1 MIVFHF
7 APILTY
13 CFYPGFVERVNQ
25 MKRAYYVTIV
35 LATPIMKVMMLRF
48 IMHKL
53 EVVAIVAMPMRGIQR
68 GEFIIFDLICFAFI
82 ILIFFVLTRRCPFL
96 SSFADSAISMEVKM
110 VKGHHLVRPLPRLN
124 QLC

>member
-1 MIVFHF
+1 
-7 APILTY
+7 
-13 CFYPGFVERVNQ
+13 

-82 ILIFFVLTRRCPFL
+82 ILTSLYLPGVAL
-96 SSFADSAISMEVKM
+96 SCLLLQI
-110 VKGHHLVRPLPRLN
+110 L
-124 QLC
+124 Q